1 MIDADRQRWSERL
14 MRGSDAPGWSSA
26 LSATEA
32 AKALRDGAY
41 LPSEYVRDVLA
52 TAVSRNPE
60 HRGFVEIYADQ
71 ALRDAGVSDRRL
83 ARGAGRL
90 LEGVAFAVKDV
101 IDVKGHRTR
110 GASQSTA
117 DDPVASADAEVVTR
131 LRDNGA
137 VLVGKLALEELGIGP
152 TVEDSGAQRPVNP
165 WNPDSSTGGSSSG
178 CAVAV
183 ATGLVPIAIGTD
195 TAGSIRLPA
204 AHCGIVG
211 FKPSY
216 DAVSRRGMVSLSPT
230 LDHIGIATRN
240 ARDAELVLRSVCAD
254 ARERDAIG
262 SGTSLDAAHIGVVDF
277 ARRKSAIVDAEVSD
291 AVADVVSVLRAHG
304 AHVDQA
310 TLASLDT
317 YQECGS
323 TILHVEAFEQHQH
336 RLRSSGHLL
345 HPCTYRRLSSGSRM
359 RTEDYTRARAL
370 QRALTE
376 DFDRILNDFDAL
388 VAVTTLRPPGPA
400 FDADTSDDTSSTLSP
415 RMPFNVVGAPA
426 IAMPISL
433 SANGLPLS
441 MQLVGARGADYQ
453 LLALAHACE
462 QALDGR
468 VQRLTARRS

>member
-1 MIDADRQRWSERL
+1 

-52 TAVSRNPE
+52 SAVSRNPE
-60 HRGFVEIYADQ
+60 HRAFVEIYADQ

-83 ARGAGRL
+83 ARGAGRP

-101 IDVKGHRTR
+101 IDVKGHRTQ

-117 DDPVASADAEVVTR
+117 ADGVASADAEVVTQ

-165 WNPDSSTGGSSSG
+165 WNPDNSTGGSSSG

-216 DAVSRRGMVSLSPT
+216 DAVSRRGTVSLSPT

-277 ARRKSAIVDAEVSD
+277 ARSNPALVDAEVSD
-291 AVADVVSVLRAHG
+291 AVADVVSVLRAHA

-310 TLASLDT
+310 TLASLHT

-323 TILHVEAFEQHQH
+323 TILTAPTPIAILGPPHAPV
-336 RLRSSGHLL
+336 HL
-345 HPCTYRRLSSGSRM
+345 PT
-359 RTEDYTRARAL
+359 
-370 QRALTE
+370 
-376 DFDRILNDFDAL
+376 
-388 VAVTTLRPPGPA
+388 
-400 FDADTSDDTSSTLSP
+400 
-415 RMPFNVVGAPA
+415 
-426 IAMPISL
+426 PII
-433 SANGLPLS
+433 GF
-441 MQLVGARGADYQ
+441 
-453 LLALAHACE
+453 
-462 QALDGR
+462 
-468 VQRLTARRS
+468 

>member
-1 MIDADRQRWSERL
+1 

-52 TAVSRNPE
+52 SAVSRNPE
-60 HRGFVEIYADQ
+60 HRAFVEIYAEQ

-83 ARGAGRL
+83 ARGAGRP

-110 GASQSTA
+110 GASQATA
-117 DDPVASADAEVVTR
+117 ADPVASADAEVMTQ

-165 WNPDSSTGGSSSG
+165 WNPDNSTGGSSSG

-183 ATGLVPIAIGTD
+183 ATGLVPIAIG
-195 TAGSIRLPA
+195 
-204 AHCGIVG
+204 
-211 FKPSY
+211 
-216 DAVSRRGMVSLSPT
+216 
-230 LDHIGIATRN
+230 
-240 ARDAELVLRSVCAD
+240 
-254 ARERDAIG
+254 

-277 ARRKSAIVDAEVSD
+277 ARNNPALVDAEVSD
-291 AVADVVSVLRAHG
+291 AVADVVSVLRAHA

-310 TLASLDT
+310 TMASLDT

-323 TILHVEAFEQHQH
+323 TILHVEAFKQHQH
-336 RLRSSGHLL
+336 RLRSSGHLM
-345 HPCTYRRLSSGSRM
+345 HPCTYRRLSSGSKM
-359 RTEDYTRARAL
+359 RTEDYTRARVL

-388 VAVTTLRPPGPA
+388 VTVTTLRPPGPA

-426 IAMPISL
+426 IAVPISL
-433 SANGLPLS
+433 TANGLPLS
-441 MQLVGARGADYQ
+441 MQLAGARGADYL

>member
-1 MIDADRQRWSERL
+1 

-52 TAVSRNPE
+52 SAVSRNPE
-60 HRGFVEIYADQ
+60 HRAFVEIYADQ

-83 ARGAGRL
+83 ARGAGRP

-117 DDPVASADAEVVTR
+117 ADPVASADAEVVTQ

-165 WNPDSSTGGSSSG
+165 WNPDNSTGGSSSG

-183 ATGLVPIAIGTD
+183 ATGLVPIAIGT
-195 TAGSIRLPA
+195 
-204 AHCGIVG
+204 
-211 FKPSY
+211 
-216 DAVSRRGMVSLSPT
+216 
-230 LDHIGIATRN
+230 
-240 ARDAELVLRSVCAD
+240 
-254 ARERDAIG
+254 
-262 SGTSLDAAHIGVVDF
+262 
-277 ARRKSAIVDAEVSD
+277 VDAEVSD
-291 AVADVVSVLRAHG
+291 AVADVVSVLRAHA

-310 TLASLDT
+310 TMASLDT

-323 TILHVEAFEQHQH
+323 TILHVEAFEQ
-336 RLRSSGHLL
+336 
-345 HPCTYRRLSSGSRM
+345 
-359 RTEDYTRARAL
+359 
-370 QRALTE
+370 
-376 DFDRILNDFDAL
+376 L
-388 VAVTTLRPPGPA
+388 VTVTTLRPPGPA

-426 IAMPISL
+426 IAVPISL
-433 SANGLPLS
+433 TANGLPLS